1 MNNLQ
6 NTEEII
12 ALTYKLSDELQ
23 LSKKNNDEYIINMT
37 NELLKKLKL
46 LKQSLEE

>member
-12 ALTYKLSDELQ
+12 ALTYKLADELQ